1 MSDPTRARKKK
12 PVYSVHPSL
21 GMVQGMMAK
30 LQERTGK
37 TLDEWVREVIASGP
51 PTEKERRVWLK
62 EKHQLGT
69 NYAWWIAERAEGKGA
84 EHDSPEAYLKAA
96 EGWVEA
102 MFAGSRAGL
111 RPVYDRLLELGFAL
125 GKDVKACP
133 CQTIVPLYRNHV
145 FAQVKPATHTR
156 IDFGLALGARK
167 ATGRLIDTGG
177 YAKKDR
183 ITHRIPL
190 ESVADIDNE
199 VKRWLKIAYEE
210 DQ

>member
-1 MSDPTRARKKK
+1 MSGAARARKKK
-12 PVYSVHPSL
+12 PVYSAHPSL

-30 LQERTGK
+30 LKERTGK

-62 EKHQLGT
+62 ERHQLGT
-69 NYAWWIAERAEGKGA
+69 NYAWWVAERAEGKGA

-102 MFAGSRAGL
+102 MFAGPRAGL
-111 RPVYDRLLELGFAL
+111 RPVYERLLELGFAL
-125 GKDVKACP
+125 GKEVKACP

-145 FAQVKPATHTR
+145 FAQVKPATRTR
-156 IDFGLALGARK
+156 IDFGLALGATK
-167 ATGRLIDTGG
+167 AAGRLIDTGG

-183 ITHRIPL
+183 ITHRIPVTCV
-190 ESVADIDNE
+190 EEIDAE
-199 VKRWLKIAYEE
+199 VEAWLHEAYEM
-210 DQ
+210 DA